1 MGTNIK
7 KKVLFLGVGLYNYDS
22 LICNELLK
30 NYDVSYVYLV
40 PVKKI
45 PKWKYSLLSHLGK
58 TDYLSRLNSELL
70 LTSLKKL
77 KGFSFDYIFV
87 IKGSRL
93 QDVHMDYIER
103 NFPSAKKILYLWD
116 SWSLIENK
124 PVLSKYFKTI
134 YSFDSEDCKKYGFI
148 LRPLFYAEKN
158 EGFSIKEYDI
168 SFMGTD
174 HSDRL
179 EKLRSFRQLCDKNNL
194 KYFLRLKTT
203 GYPILCARFNYGSYQ
218 KSDLDMLTTNFMT
231 YEETMDLTRKS
242 KAVIDFAHPA
252 QCGLTIR
259 TLESLAMGCKLL
271 TSNKY
276 IKEYKDIQPECYCV
290 LPEADEDTIL
300 SFLQSEVPA
309 FSLPEK
315 YSISGFIKE
324 LLN

>member
-7 KKVLFLGVGLYNYDS
+7 KKVLFLGVGLYNYDN
-22 LICNELLK
+22 LICNELSK
-30 NYDVSYVYLV
+30 NYEVSYVYLV

-70 LTSLKKL
+70 LTSLENL
-77 KGFSFDYIFV
+77 KGINFDFIFV

-93 QDVHMDYIER
+93 QDVHMDYIES
-103 NFPSAKKILYLWD
+103 NFTSAKKILYLWD

-124 PVLSKYFKTI
+124 SVLSKYFKTI
-134 YSFDSEDCKKYGFI
+134 YSFDSEDCKKYGFK
-148 LRPLFYAEKN
+148 LRPLFYAVKN
-158 EGFSIKEYDI
+158 EGSSNKEYDI
-168 SFMGTD
+168 SFMGTN

-179 EKLRSFRQLCDKNNL
+179 EKLRAFRLLCDKNNF

-203 GYPILCARFNYGSYQ
+203 GYPILSARFNYGKYQ

-231 YEETMDLTRKS
+231 YEETMELTRKS

-276 IKEYKDIQPECYCV
+276 IKEYKDIPSECYCV
-290 LPEADEDTIL
+290 LPEADEDVVL
-300 SFLQSEVPA
+300 SFLQREAPA

-315 YSISGFIKE
+315 YSISGFINE